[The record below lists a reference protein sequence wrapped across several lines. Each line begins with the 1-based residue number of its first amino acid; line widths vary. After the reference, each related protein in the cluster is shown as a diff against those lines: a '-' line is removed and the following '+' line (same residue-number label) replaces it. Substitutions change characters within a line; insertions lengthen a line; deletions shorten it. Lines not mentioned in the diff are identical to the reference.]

1 MVGPVELEL
10 LASGRDADVY
20 VLDDDRV
27 LRRYRRGGDV
37 TAEVRFMRHV
47 RAHDFPAPVV
57 FRAEGPDLELSRLS
71 GPTLL
76 EALLSNELDAR
87 EAAELLA
94 DLHWRLHAVPALTTP
109 DPAVRVLHLDLHP
122 DNVILTPDGPVVID
136 WRNATEG
143 SPALDLAMTA
153 LILAQASLSGDPIT
167 AESAAEGMY
176 AFRER
181 VGRQLLAGLPEAVAR
196 RSNDPAL
203 TANEVRL
210 LGRAASLVSSPRRP
224 GSH

>member
-1 MVGPVELEL
+1 
-10 LASGRDADVY
+10 
-20 VLDDDRV
+20 
-27 LRRYRRGGDV
+27 
-37 TAEVRFMRHV
+37 
-47 RAHDFPAPVV
+47 
-57 FRAEGPDLELSRLS
+57 
-71 GPTLL
+71 LL
-76 EALLSNELDAR
+76 EALLSNELAAR
-87 EAAELLA
+87 EGAELLA
-94 DLHWRLHAVPALTTP
+94 DLHWRLHALPALTTS
-109 DPAVRVLHLDLHP
+109 DSAVRVLHLDLHP

-143 SPALDLAMTA
+143 PPALDLAMTA
-153 LILAQASLSGDPIT
+153 LILAQASLSGDPIM

-210 LGRAASLVSSPRRP
+210 LDRAARLVSSPGRP

>member
-27 LRRYRRGGDV
+27 LRRYRHGGDV
-37 TAEVRFMRHV
+37 TAEVRFMHHV
-47 RAHDFPAPVV
+47 RAHDFPAPAV
-57 FRAEGPDLELSRLS
+57 FRADGPDLELSRLS

-94 DLHWRLHAVPALTTP
+94 DLLWRLHAMPAPTTSN
-109 DPAVRVLHLDLHP
+109 PAVRVLHLDLHP

-153 LILAQASLSGDPIT
+153 LILAQASLGGDPIM
-167 AESAAEGMY
+167 AESAAEVMY

-210 LGRAASLVSSPRRP
+210 LSRAASLVSSPRRP